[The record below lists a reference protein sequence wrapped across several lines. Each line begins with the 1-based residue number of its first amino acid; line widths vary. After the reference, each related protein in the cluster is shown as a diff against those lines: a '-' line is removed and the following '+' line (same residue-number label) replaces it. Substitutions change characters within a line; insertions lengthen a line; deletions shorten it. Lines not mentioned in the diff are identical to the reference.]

1 MSAQLEHS
9 PQLPRVQP
17 SHSPHRCRLSAAA
30 RLLASAA
37 AADEAARQ
45 LVAPPPAAPPPAAPP
60 FEAESADAEGVAAAV
75 GAAPEA
81 EAALR
86 DWVCLPTH
94 GRHSSSRAAARAAPS
109 DW

>member
-45 LVAPPPAAPPPAAPP
+45 LVAPPPAAPP
-60 FEAESADAEGVAAAV
+60 FEAADVDAEGVAAAV